1 MYKVIHQFLDLQDEN
16 HHYKVGDAYP
26 RNGKR
31 ASIKRVEELSGSE
44 NKIGK
49 PLIEKIETKKRTKRL
64 IDEE

>member
-1 MYKVIHQFLDLQDEN
+1 MYKVIHQFLDLNDEN

-31 ASIKRVEELSGSE
+31 ASAKRVAELSGSE

-49 PLIEKIETKKRTKRL
+49 PLIEKVEVKRNTKK
-64 IDEE
+64 

>member
-1 MYKVIHQFLDLQDEN
+1 MYKVIHQFLDLKDEN

-31 ASIKRVEELSGSE
+31 ASAKRVAELSGSD

-49 PLIEKIETKKRTKRL
+49 PLIEKVETKKR
-64 IDEE
+64 